1 MVWTGLL
8 APELDHLHLE
18 GGTDYSLGPG
28 QLNIY
33 TTNTTN
39 LTLMLDGLQNIKQSR
54 LTNLSV
60 TNIEQDLLPSITR
73 LCLHPKV

>member
-1 MVWTGLL
+1 MWTGLL
-8 APELDHLHLE
+8 APELDHLDLE

-28 QLNIY
+28 QLNVY

-54 LTNLSV
+54 LTNLSI

-73 LCLHPKV
+73 LCLYPKV